1 MNILKAYTTGFK
13 SAGRTWKMTTLI
25 YVIILI
31 LGIIITLPFL
41 GELKRNAGNSMAIHN
56 LLEGYDFTVFV
67 EFFNEAA
74 MNLGQFIRQGLWVA
88 FLFIFISM
96 LLTGGILH
104 IFSDKSFP
112 FTIERF
118 FSGCTRYFF
127 RFFKLSMYMLV
138 PSILISTIIFLII
151 FLVSAG
157 SYSNIGSEKSIFYIV
172 FIGLCF
178 WLLVMIYFVMIA
190 DYARF
195 YLVKYDSSKV
205 LRSLWESV
213 KFVSRNIIFTY
224 GLYLFLLVVPVVLIY
239 IFSLLS
245 NIIGM
250 SSGLTIF
257 VMFILQQI
265 FIWSRVYTRVWTFA
279 SQMDYYYSKL

>member
-13 SAGRTWKMTTLI
+13 STGRTWKMTTII

-41 GELKRNAGNSMAIHN
+41 GELKRNAGNSMAINN
-56 LLEGYDFTVFV
+56 LLEGFDYTVFQ

-74 MNLGQFIRQGLWVA
+74 MNLGQFVRQGLWIA
-88 FLFIFISM
+88 FLFLFLSI

-112 FTIERF
+112 FSIDRF
-118 FSGCTRYFF
+118 FSGCTRFFF
-127 RFFKLSMYMLV
+127 RFFKLSIYMLV
-138 PSILISTIIFLII
+138 PYLLVSTIVFLII

-157 SYSNIGSEKSIFYIV
+157 SISNVGSEKSIFYIV
-172 FIGLCF
+172 LIGLCF

-195 YLVKYDSSKV
+195 YLVKYDSSRI
-205 LRSLWESV
+205 LRSLWESM

-224 GLYLFLLVVPVVLIY
+224 GLYLFLLVVPVALIY
-239 IFSLLS
+239 IFSILS

-250 SSGLTIF
+250 SSG
-257 VMFILQQI
+257 
-265 FIWSRVYTRVWTFA
+265 VYLIVRFRASRVWTFA